1 MLFQLML
8 DQLVLAVILDSAA
21 VANIRFMVSMPSNVV
36 VSVANRGEALA
47 TVDTAVGL
55 LSSMNPHVDDQ
66 VSTFVE
72 TLGAERTEE
81 GRRYVLGRA
90 SVIQIFLLA
99 VHFL

>member
-1 MLFQLML
+1 ML
-8 DQLVLAVILDSAA
+8 DQLILTVILDSAA

-47 TVDTAVGL
+47 TMDTTIGL
-55 LSSMNPHVDDQ
+55 LSSMNPHVDYQ

-72 TLGAERTEE
+72 ALSAERAEE
-81 GRRYVLGRA
+81 GRRYILGRA

>member
-8 DQLVLAVILDSAA
+8 DQLVLTVILDSAA
-21 VANIRFMVSMPSNVV
+21 AANIRFVVSMPSNVV
-36 VSVANRGEALA
+36 VPVANRGEALA
-47 TVDTAVGL
+47 TVDTTVGL
-55 LSSMNPHVDDQ
+55 LSSMNPLVDDQ
-66 VSTFVE
+66 VSTLVE
-72 TLGAERTEE
+72 ALGAERTEE